1 MISFDTR
8 FHNDGGISFTEKQ
21 VAEKRRYIVGLKKCN
36 FVVLYYNL
44 SITLKINISPYTSKM
59 KPSACIAYFIV
70 ILLLVGNSFRI
81 NAQEPL
87 YTEAEVIKNERSLD
101 GLQGVDKVKTLLK
114 LSDWYE
120 MSYNNPKTLEKAFQ
134 YGEQALRISQSLHSN
149 IYAGKCYLQLSM
161 VQELRNNNSMIE
173 VNARKA
179 IEVLTKTNQTN
190 DLGEAWVMVWSA
202 KMRTNAPIKQRLFP
216 IFKAAAL
223 FEKCR
228 NNKRSGDCYK
238 EISELYFSISDFHN
252 SLNSLKKA
260 VFFYKA
266 ANLKETDIYPISS
279 RLNIIYETEK
289 KSMDLIKLK
298 NKTLLQQSKL
308 KNEVFLRNS
317 MITFV
322 FLLLIIL
329 GLLYKSFTFKKKTN
343 KVLETQQNE
352 INKKNMALQKLVVE
366 KEWLLREIHHRIKN
380 NLHMVVGL
388 LASQTEFLKNEEAVQ
403 AINSSQNRIQAMSL
417 IHQKLYQS
425 ESLSI
430 IDMPS
435 YIFELTEYLKDSFEI
450 RNTIR
455 IILDI
460 DSFNLPLSHSI
471 PIGLIFNEA
480 VTNSIKYAFPD
491 HKNGVITISLK
502 AFENNKY
509 VLIIADN
516 GIGLPPYFDPYNNP
530 SLGIKLMHGLSA
542 DIDGKFLITNSNG
555 TKITLE
561 FIFNENNSH

>member
-1 MISFDTR
+1 MLSNQHRIILSLLVW
-8 FHNDGGISFTEKQ
+8 FTFGEVNALTFFTHKNQ
-21 VAEKRRYIVGLKKCN
+21 VETAEKSLLDLEN
-36 FVVLYYNL
+36 DFNQEP
-44 SITLKINISPYTSKM
+44 PYTEQQVRR
-59 KPSACIAYFIV
+59 A
-70 ILLLVGNSFRI
+70 
-81 NAQEPL
+81 
-87 YTEAEVIKNERSLD
+87 ERSLD
-101 GLQGVDKVKTLLK
+101 RLQGNIDKIKILLK
-114 LSDWYE
+114 VSDWYE
-120 MSYNNPKTLEKAFQ
+120 ASYNNPKTLEKAFQ
-134 YGEQALRISQSLHSN
+134 YAEEALRISQILHSN
-149 IYAGKCYLQLSM
+149 VYSGKCYLQLSM
-161 VQELRNNNSMIE
+161 VQELRNNNFMIE

-179 IEVLTKTNQTN
+179 IEVLTKTNQIN
-190 DLGEAWVMVWSA
+190 DLAEAWVMVWSA
-202 KMRTNAPIKQRLFP
+202 KMRTNAPIKERLVP
-216 IFKAAAL
+216 IFKAASL

-228 NNKRSGDCYK
+228 NNKRSGDCYR

-252 SLNSLKKA
+252 SRNSLKKA
-260 VFFYKA
+260 MFFYKA
-266 ANLKETDIYPISS
+266 ANLQENDIYPISS

-289 KSMDLIKLK
+289 KSMDIIKLK

-317 MITFV
+317 MVIFV

-329 GLLYKSFTFKKKTN
+329 GLLYKSFMFKKKTN

-352 INKKNMALQKLVVE
+352 INKKNTALQKLVVE

-403 AINSSQNRIQAMSL
+403 AINDSQNRIQAMSL

-480 VTNSIKYAFPD
+480 VTNAIKYAFPN
-491 HKNGVITISLK
+491 HKDGVITISLK
-502 AFENNKY
+502 AVENNKY
-509 VLIIADN
+509 VLIIRDN
-516 GIGLPPYFDPYNNP
+516 GIGLPPDFDPYNNP

-561 FIFNENNSH
+561 FIFNENNSY

>member
-1 MISFDTR
+1 MRSNQYRIVLFLLVWSTFGEANALTFFKNTNQVVTADKSLLDLEKD
-8 FHNDGGISFTEKQ
+8 FNKEPPYTEQQ
-21 VAEKRRYIVGLKKCN
+21 VRKAERLLSGLKAD
-36 FVVLYYNL
+36 
-44 SITLKINISPYTSKM
+44 IDKIK
-59 KPSACIAYFIV
+59 
-70 ILLLVGNSFRI
+70 ILL
-81 NAQEPL
+81 
-87 YTEAEVIKNERSLD
+87 
-101 GLQGVDKVKTLLK
+101 KV
-114 LSDWYE
+114 SDWYE
-120 MSYNNPKTLEKAFQ
+120 ASYNNPKTLEKAFQ
-134 YGEQALRISQSLHSN
+134 YADEALQISQTIHSN

-161 VQELRNNNSMIE
+161 VQELRNNNPMIE

-179 IEVLTKTNQTN
+179 IDALTKTNQTD

-202 KMRTNAPIKQRLFP
+202 KMRTNAPIEERLVP
-216 IFKAAAL
+216 IFKAASL
-223 FEKCR
+223 FEKSG
-228 NNKRSGDCYK
+228 NKKRSGDCYR

-260 VFFYKA
+260 IFFYKA
-266 ANLKETDIYPISS
+266 ANLKENDIYPISS

-289 KSMDLIKLK
+289 KSMDIIKLK
-298 NKTLLQQSKL
+298 NQTLLQQSKL

-329 GLLYKSFTFKKKTN
+329 GLLYKSFMFKKKTN

-352 INKKNMALQKLVVE
+352 INKKNNALQKMVVE

-388 LASQTEFLKNEEAVQ
+388 LASQTEFLKNEEALQ
-403 AINSSQNRIQAMSL
+403 AINNSQNRIQAMSL

-455 IILDI
+455 IILQI

-471 PIGLIFNEA
+471 PIGLILNEA
-480 VTNSIKYAFPD
+480 VTNAIKYAFPD
-491 HKNGVITISLK
+491 YKNGVISISLK
-502 AFENNKY
+502 ALENNKY
-509 VLIIADN
+509 VLIIRDN
-516 GIGLPPYFDPYNNP
+516 GIGLPPDFDPYNNP

-555 TKITLE
+555 TKIILE
-561 FIFNENNSH
+561 FTFSENNPH